1 MKKQTTQYK
10 PGTRAILATHQ
21 TDFSHVRP
29 HVAPIFQTANFEY
42 IDADDGLAVFDH
54 KKPGYIY
61 TRYSNP
67 TTDLFGRA
75 VADLEEAEG
84 FVTAASGMA
93 AISGVLLTLLKPG
106 DHLLASANIYGGSRS
121 FMSQQL
127 SGLGIETTFVDIA
140 NLSEVQAAIK
150 PRTRMLFTEVL
161 GNPNLDIAD
170 IPALAEIAAEKEIL
184 LVVDNTFTP
193 PPIFQPLRHG
203 AHISIHSATK
213 YLGGHGDL
221 IGGVLVGSAA
231 YCQQVAKT
239 VQTFGG
245 CMNPFNAW
253 LAIRGV
259 KTLVLRLERQCA
271 NAETIAHFLQTHAS
285 VKKVNYPGLAD
296 HSQALIA
303 RRLLNGFGS
312 MLSFA
317 VTGGLAAAKKI
328 IDAVRVFHFTVSLGE
343 IDSLIIH
350 PASTSHVGLSRE
362 ERTALG
368 ITDGLLRLSIGIE
381 DIDDL
386 LEDLQQALDGLQ
398 QG

>member
-1 MKKQTTQYK
+1 MEKDLSSYK

-42 IDADDGLAVFDH
+42 ADAQDGLEVFGN

-67 TTDLFGRA
+67 TSDLFGRA
-75 VADLEEAEG
+75 VAEMEQGEG
-84 FVTAASGMA
+84 YVTAASGMA
-93 AISGVLLTLLKPG
+93 AISGVLLTLLQPG
-106 DHLLASANIYGGSRS
+106 DHVVASANIYGGSRS
-121 FMSQQL
+121 FMSHQL
-127 SGLGIETTFVDIA
+127 AGLGIETSFVDIA
-140 NLSEVQAAIK
+140 DLTAVRAAQK

-161 GNPNLDIAD
+161 GNPNLNVAD
-170 IPALAEIAAEKEIL
+170 IPALAEIAAEKKIA

-193 PPIFQPLRHG
+193 PPIFSPLKQG

-221 IGGVLVGSAA
+221 IGGVVVCSTEHS
-231 YCQQVAKT
+231 QQIAKT

-253 LAIRGV
+253 LAIRGI

-271 NAETIAHFLQTHAS
+271 NAETVAHFLQNHPA

-296 HSQALIA
+296 HPQALSA

-312 MLSFA
+312 MLSFEVA
-317 VTGGLAAAKKI
+317 GGLSAAKKI
-328 IDAVRVFHFTVSLGE
+328 IDSVRVFHFTVSLGE

-362 ERTALG
+362 ERESVG

-386 LEDLQQALDGLQ
+386 LEDLQQALDGI
-398 QG
+398 